1 MTAANK
7 HLTICFKQ
15 ITSRA
20 ADLRHLCS
28 AFDHNHTRLLQD
40 VEQQLK
46 RGPSDERKKEELE
59 ERRYDLMNHVALVWV
74 RPDDVLQASHLPLPA
89 QGDKAGDPP
98 KIR

>member
-7 HLTICFKQ
+7 HLINSFKQ

-28 AFDHNHTRLLQD
+28 AFDHNRTLLLED
-40 VEQQLK
+40 VEKKLDKK
-46 RGPSDERKKEELE
+46 RNDLIVEKELDKK
-59 ERRYDLMNHVALVWV
+59 RDDLMNHVSLVWV
-74 RPDDVLQASHLPLPA
+74 RLDDALDAHEGTIRDPL
-89 QGDKAGDPP
+89 

>member
-28 AFDHNHTRLLQD
+28 AFDHNRTLLLED
-40 VEQQLK
+40 VEKKLDKK
-46 RGPSDERKKEELE
+46 RN
-59 ERRYDLMNHVALVWV
+59 DLMNHVSLVWV
-74 RPDDVLQASHLPLPA
+74 RLDDALDAHEGTIRDPL
-89 QGDKAGDPP
+89 